1 MSKFDQDI
9 RKKGKVMEDF
19 ENELKPEPKPK
30 SSGTKSA
37 KPRPKPESSI
47 KTTDVTD
54 VILLK
59 DETTRKIFGILLI
72 CFSLF
77 SLASL
82 VSFLL
87 YWKTDLSIL
96 QGEASETFQVVNMYT
111 FLLLF

>member
-82 VSFLL
+82 VSSVNETVSFTKSRTRLL
-87 YWKTDLSIL
+87 GFKDS
-96 QGEASETFQVVNMYT
+96 QGET
-111 FLLLF
+111 LP